1 MMAQLDKAAAA
12 GKNVGDTP
20 PTPKTPE
27 TPPAAKP
34 EDDKPA
40 ATPPAA
46 PAAAKPAT
54 TPASPAK
61 PAADEMN
68 ETAMEEFLK
77 KHPKPWRVYE
87 ASKKKWQTEKQ
98 SLESRIAEISNKPAP
113 TAADDRKLEALTK
126 QLEEYRGESSKYKQE
141 LVKRDYTQS
150 DDYKKN
156 FVEKVNTI
164 YTEAVGFVQ
173 QLRVNQGDG
182 ERVATQADF
191 DELRALPLGARRKA
205 AVDKFGDYANDVLSF
220 VRDIDVVK
228 RDANLAVQRHA
239 EQNEKESAE
248 RETMT
253 AKQRQE
259 YEGYYRSSLEGIQ
272 KNESYGK
279 WFSENPDDPEATQL
293 LKSGFEEIDKISAQL
308 DTLPP
313 DQQAA
318 YSAVFK
324 ARAAAFP
331 RLLLEHARL
340 LAKQSELEAELAKY
354 RGTDPGAEAGAGGDG
369 LQPTKRMNTD
379 AAAAAFDEAPRN

>member
-1 MMAQLDKAAAA
+1 MMAQLDQAAAA
-12 GKNVGDTP
+12 GKNIGDTP
-20 PTPKTPE
+20 PAPKTPE

-34 EDDKPA
+34 EGDKPA
-40 ATPPAA
+40 ATPPPA
-46 PAAAKPAT
+46 PAAIKPAT
-54 TPASPAK
+54 PPAAPAK
-61 PAADEMN
+61 PAGDEMN

-98 SLESRIAEISNKPAP
+98 TLESKIAEISNKPAP
-113 TAADDRKLEALTK
+113 TAADDKKLEALNK
-126 QLEEYRGESSKYKQE
+126 QLEDLRGESSKYKQE

-150 DDYKKN
+150 DEYKKN

-164 YTEAVGFVQ
+164 YAEAVGFVE
-173 QLRVNQGDG
+173 QLRVSTGDG
-182 ERVATQADF
+182 ERIATKADF

-205 AVDKFGDYANDVLSF
+205 AVDKFGEYANDVLSF

-253 AKQRQE
+253 SRQRQE
-259 YEGYYRSSLEGIQ
+259 YEGYYNTALDGIK
-272 KNESYGK
+272 KNEAYGK

-293 LKSGFEEIDKISAQL
+293 LKSGYEEIENITAKLDK
-308 DTLPP
+308 LPA

-331 RLLLEHARL
+331 RLLLEHNRV

-354 RGTDPGAEAGAGGDG
+354 RGTDPGSENGAGGDG
-369 LQPTKRMNTD
+369 ITPPKRMNSEQ
-379 AAAAAFDEAPRN
+379 AAAAFDEAPRN